1 MAYCDYCNKGIGP
14 HSEYEFLFHQ
24 LGMFGGHPKCM
35 RSLKI
40 RLDKIQIYNKH
51 EELAYELLN
60 QEPRQAPK
68 LRKREGIFKGGE

>member
-1 MAYCDYCNKGIGP
+1 MLYLSKSEDYKMAYCDYCNKGIGP

-40 RLDKIQIYNKH
+40 RLDKIQNDKNKVA
-51 EELAYELLN
+51 E
-60 QEPRQAPK
+60 
-68 LRKREGIFKGGE
+68 